1 MDIKNKISNR
11 TISLQSLLKKTNNNT
26 VFIESLLKEFKSREK
41 NSIEEFLHNKAIIFE
56 KNSLSATHL
65 IYDNKGEKLLG
76 YFTLANKS
84 LVISKEELNKMS
96 KNQQKKFSQSGRVLE
111 NGSCIVNSFLI
122 AQIGKNYNIANEDMI
137 KGLDILELVRKM
149 LSVVK
154 EIINTKYVW
163 LECEENKKLIDF
175 YSTYGFNLVN
185 NYNSKNNLKTMIL
198 KI

>member
-1 MDIKNKISNR
+1 MKNILKNK
-11 TISLQSLLKKTNNNT
+11 TVPLQK
-26 VFIESLLKEFKSREK
+26 FLKEINDDKIVQKILEQFKSREK
-41 NSIEEFLHNKAIIFE
+41 NSIEEFLHNKAITFE

-84 LVISKEELNKMS
+84 LIISKKELNKMS
-96 KNQQKKFSQSGRVLE
+96 KNQQKKFLQSGRILE
-111 NGSCIVNSFLI
+111 NGSCIVNSFLV
-122 AQIGKNYNIANEDMI
+122 AQIGKNYNIENEDMI
-137 KGLDILELVRKM
+137 KGLDILELIRKM
-149 LSVVK
+149 LLIVK

-163 LECEENKKLIDF
+163 LECEDNKKLIDF
-175 YSTYGFNLVN
+175 YSVYGFNLVN